1 MKGATEQV
9 KIHYKGAEDDFIIF
23 IDDVETY
30 KKWKSDK
37 SIPLAHFVSA
47 FKIFVTHQQGAQG
60 AHDSASKG
68 QLETEF
74 GTSNDDDVIKAI
86 LEKGTAQE
94 STMPERNGPKN
105 DSQGPAFIGH

>member
-9 KIHYKGAEDDFIIF
+9 KVHYKGSEDDFIIF
-23 IDDVETY
+23 IDDLDTY
-30 KKWKSDK
+30 KSWKSDK

-68 QLETEF
+68 QLESEF
-74 GTSNDDDVIKAI
+74 GTSKDDEVIKAI
-86 LEKGTAQE
+86 LEKGNVQE
-94 STMPERNGPKN
+94 SSMPERQGPKN
-105 DSQGPAFIGH
+105 DSQGPMVAH